1 MTTTENNKIIAQF
14 LEISHQKRAMN
25 FHSNWNILI
34 DVVEKIEDLGYT
46 FSIKLNWVKI
56 NKKHNK
62 DNFIVVRWEEDKT
75 KIEAVYNGCVEF
87 IKFYN
92 EQKNYNNKH
101 YKDLI

>member
-56 NKKHNK
+56 NKKYNK
-62 DNFIVVRWEEDKT
+62 DNFIVIRWEEDKT
-75 KIEAVYNGCVEF
+75 KIEAVYNACLQF
-87 IKFYN
+87 IQWYN
-92 EQKNYNNKH
+92 QNK
-101 YKDLI
+101 I